1 MNLFAPIPTSDAPA
15 DRTRPLADRMRPRS
29 LDEFVGQE
37 HLIGPGKPL
46 RAQIERDDISSLIF
60 WGPPGTGKTTLAKI
74 IARMTRADFIEFSAV
89 LSGIKEIKQV
99 MADAERAR
107 QYGTRTIVFIDE
119 IHRFNKAQQDAFL
132 PYVESGSI
140 RLIGATTENPSF
152 EIISALLSRSRVYVL
167 NPLTEEQ
174 IVLLLRRALED
185 QERGLGAMKLSAEDA
200 VLHQIAAYSSGDAR
214 NAYNVLEVAAALAA
228 ERGSHRTK
236 TASAGPS
243 HESSNEPQDQNP
255 HPVSQKAR
263 DKGGAPAESS
273 KAAVITDDVIKD
285 ALQKRVLLYDKAGE
299 EHYNLISA
307 LHKSVRNSDPDA
319 ALYWLGRML
328 EAGEDPLYVARRV
341 VRMAV
346 EDIGLAEPNALS
358 LCMAARDAVDFIGMP
373 EGNLALAQAVV
384 YLSVAPKSNA
394 LYTAYGEVQADVERT
409 AAESVP
415 LHLRNAPTGLMKHLG
430 YGKGY
435 QYAHDLES
443 KVADM
448 QCLPDNLK
456 DRRYYRPTT
465 EGLEKRI
472 GERIQETRKKR
483 AEAWDTGSPPSKN
496 ES

>member
-1 MNLFAPIPTSDAPA
+1 MSLFQSIPSPGGKA
-15 DRTRPLADRMRPRS
+15 DSTRPLADRMRPRK
-29 LDEFVGQE
+29 LDEYVGQE

-46 RAQIERDDISSLIF
+46 RVQIERDDSGSLIF

-74 IARMTRADFIEFSAV
+74 IANMTKAEFIEFSAV
-89 LSGIKEIKQV
+89 LVGIKEIKQV

-132 PYVESGSI
+132 PHVEKGNI

-152 EIISALLSRSRVYVL
+152 EINSALLSRCRVYVL
-167 NPLTEEQ
+167 QPLTERE
-174 IVLLLRRALED
+174 IVLLLRRAMAD
-185 QERGLGAMKLSAEDA
+185 KERGLGKMNLSASDEI
-200 VLHQIAAYSSGDAR
+200 LKTIASYTSGDAR
-214 NAYNVLEVAAALAA
+214 SAYNVLEVAAGLT
-228 ERGSHRTK
+228 EENEG
-236 TASAGPS
+236 AGR
-243 HESSNEPQDQNP
+243 E
-255 HPVSQKAR
+255 
-263 DKGGAPAESS
+263 
-273 KAAVITDDVIKD
+273 ITDAIVRD
-285 ALQKRVLLYDKAGE
+285 ALQKRILLYDKAGE

-328 EAGEDPLYVARRV
+328 EAGEDPLYIARRV

-346 EDIGLAEPNALS
+346 EDIGLADPNALS

-394 LYTAYGEVQADVERT
+394 LYTAYGNVLQDVEST
-409 AAESVP
+409 AAEAVP
-415 LHLRNAPTGLMKHLG
+415 LHLRNAPTRLMKGLG
-430 YGKGY
+430 YGRGY

-448 QCLPDNLK
+448 TCLPDSLR
-456 DRRYYRPTT
+456 DRLYYQPTN
-465 EGLEKRI
+465 EGIEKRI
-472 GERIQETRKKR
+472 RERLDEIKRQRSHANENKKMQKKK
-483 AEAWDTGSPPSKN
+483 DD
-496 ES
+496 

>member
-1 MNLFAPIPTSDAPA
+1 MGLFQQTPGAEDRPA
-15 DRTRPLADRMRPRS
+15 DRTRPLADRMRPRT

-37 HLIGPGKPL
+37 HLIAPGKPL
-46 RAQIERDDISSLIF
+46 GVQIDRDDISSLIF

-74 IARMTRADFIEFSAV
+74 IAGMTRADFIEFSAV

-132 PYVESGSI
+132 PHVEKGNI

-167 NPLTEEQ
+167 QPLNEDQ
-174 IVLLLRRALED
+174 LVLLLRRALED
-185 QERGLGAMKLSAEDA
+185 KGRGLGEMLLAASDEALQ
-200 VLHQIAAYSSGDAR
+200 QIAAYSSGDAR
-214 NAYNVLEVAAALAA
+214 SAYNALEVAAALAA
-228 ERGSHRTK
+228 IT
-236 TASAGPS
+236 
-243 HESSNEPQDQNP
+243 PQ
-255 HPVSQKAR
+255 K
-263 DKGGAPAESS
+263 E
-273 KAAVITDDVIKD
+273 ITIEIVKE

-307 LHKSVRNSDPDA
+307 LHKSVRNSDADA
-319 ALYWLGRML
+319 SLYWLARMI
-328 EAGEDPLYVARRV
+328 ESGEDPLYIARRV

-346 EDIGLAEPNALS
+346 EDIGLAEPNALA
-358 LCMAARDAVDFIGMP
+358 LCMAARDAVDFLGMP

-384 YLSVAPKSNA
+384 YLALAPKSNA

-409 AAESVP
+409 AAEPVP

-435 QYAHDLES
+435 QYAHDLDE

-456 DRRYYRPTT
+456 ERHYYRPTN
-465 EGLEKRI
+465 EGVEKRI
-472 GERIQETRKKR
+472 RERMEEIKKKR
-483 AEAWDTGSPPSKN
+483 THHGDTEARRDSDEK
-496 ES
+496 